1 MTKRYISA
9 LFLVVATTFTLVR
22 ASAQSAPAQTPPPE
36 SQASASAQ
44 ASGQGAV
51 GADRSGAKAQGD
63 ASSSAAAHAGDN
75 SAQLAGDSSVNAVLT
90 KPVDSRKSKPGDP
103 VNARTTQP
111 ARTEDGRSI
120 PKGSTLVGHVSEAH
134 ARGEGQADS
143 AVGLV
148 FDKAVTR
155 DGHEISLR
163 NVAIRAVAAAE
174 GVASAGF
181 TDNGMMTGSGGG
193 MAAGRAGGGGLV
205 GRTAGA
211 VGSTVGAGLGA
222 AGSATGSLEASAAGT
237 LQAGPGAV
245 GGVDSSGLLTAASSG
260 VFGLRDLSL
269 SSAASGAGQGSL
281 VTSTGKSVHLDQG
294 TRLLLTTQAGAS
306 DETRRGREADAAKPS
321 GPRGSS
327 PDKR

>member
-1 MTKRYISA
+1 MTTRYISA
-9 LFLVVATTFTLVR
+9 VFRVFATTLAIAA
-22 ASAQSAPAQTPPPE
+22 ASAQSQPAQTPA
-36 SQASASAQ
+36 SQSQVGASGQ
-44 ASGQGAV
+44 AAGQGAV
-51 GADRSGAKAQGD
+51 SADRSGAKAQGN

-75 SAQLAGDSSVNAVLT
+75 SATLAGDSSVNAVLT

-111 ARTEDGRSI
+111 AKTEDGRSI
-120 PKGSTLVGHVSEAH
+120 PRGSTLVGHVSEAH

-143 AVGLV
+143 AVGIV

-155 DGHEISLR
+155 DGHEIPLR

-174 GVASAGF
+174 GAASAGV
-181 TDNGMMTGSGGG
+181 TDSGMMTGPAGG
-193 MAAGRAGGGGLV
+193 MATGRAGGGGLV
-205 GRTAGA
+205 GRTSGA
-211 VGSTVGAGLGA
+211 VGGTVGAGVGA
-222 AGSATGSLEASAAGT
+222 AGSATSSLAASGAGA

-245 GGVDSSGLLTAASSG
+245 GGVDVSGLLTAVSSG

-269 SSAASGAGQGSL
+269 SSTVSGAAQGSV

-294 TRLLLTTQAGAS
+294 TRLLLSTQAGAS
-306 DETRRGREADAAKPS
+306 GETRGGREADTAKPT